1 MEVLFVTD
9 IMILLLLAVAVGFGV
24 RSAIQHFRGKGGCC
38 GGGDYKPRKKKL
50 EQVAAKKTMC
60 ISGMSCEHCQN
71 RVMEAL
77 NNLEGVSAVVSF
89 RKGTA
94 VVSMERMVE
103 DGVLKAAVEKAGYM
117 VTEIR

>member
-1 MEVLFVTD
+1 MAD
-9 IMILLLLAVAVGFGV
+9 MIILLILAVAVAFGV

-50 EQVAAKKTMC
+50 SQVTARKTLC

-77 NNLEGVSAVVSF
+77 NSLDGCSAVVSCK
-89 RKGTA
+89 KGTA
-94 VVSMERMVE
+94 VVSMERPVE
-103 DGVLKAAVEKAGYM
+103 DAVLKTAVEKAGYM